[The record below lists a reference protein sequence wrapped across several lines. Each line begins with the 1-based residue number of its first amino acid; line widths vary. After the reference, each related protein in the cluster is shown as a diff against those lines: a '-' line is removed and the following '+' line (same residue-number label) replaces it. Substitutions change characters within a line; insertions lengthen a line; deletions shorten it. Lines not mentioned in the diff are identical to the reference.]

1 MQILELHTGLFPD
14 AETIARALRTLEGE
28 HRIER
33 IDVSRAEMG
42 DEVWERAVR
51 AILASDL
58 VVTT

>member
-1 MQILELHTGLFPD
+1 MKILELHTGLFPD
-14 AETIARALRTLEGE
+14 AGTIAAALHTLAGAQ
-28 HRIER
+28 RIER

-42 DEVWERAVR
+42 DEAWDRVVC